1 MSGISF
7 RHKGDFSKLDKYLNE
22 VRKTVRKD
30 TIFDKYGRAGVAALS
45 SATPVETG
53 LAAQSWYYEVEQSS
67 SSVRIVFYNSDV
79 ENGFPVAIML
89 QYGHGT
95 GTGGWVEGRDYI
107 NPAIQPIF
115 DKIAEDAWKEVTRL

>member
-7 RHKGDFSKLDKYLNE
+7 KHKGNFSKLDKYLNE
-22 VRKTVRKD
+22 VRKAVCKD
-30 TIFDKYGRAGVAALS
+30 TIFDKYGRAGIAALS

-67 SSVRIVFYNSDV
+67 SSVRIVFSNSDV

>member
-7 RHKGDFSKLDKYLNE
+7 KHKGDFSKLDKYLNE
-22 VRKTVRKD
+22 VRKVVRKD

>member
-7 RHKGDFSKLDKYLNE
+7 KHKGDFSKLDKYLNE
-22 VRKTVRKD
+22 VRKAVRKD

-53 LAAQSWYYEVEQSS
+53 LAAQSWYYEVEPSS

>member
-22 VRKTVRKD
+22 VRKAVRKD
-30 TIFDKYGRAGVAALS
+30 TIFDKYGRAGVATLS